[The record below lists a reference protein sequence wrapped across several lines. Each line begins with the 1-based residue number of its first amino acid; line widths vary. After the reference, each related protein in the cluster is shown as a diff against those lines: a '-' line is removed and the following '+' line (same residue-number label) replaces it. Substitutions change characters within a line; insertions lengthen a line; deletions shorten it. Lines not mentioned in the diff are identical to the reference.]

1 MFTDVRLHRN
11 GELGTG
17 TEGDSPMLSD
27 ATPEV
32 LFCLANV
39 DSIAAIALIL
49 VYDARHTVNRHLILH
64 LESASYGVH
73 TLVDYTQSYLRIVS

>member
-1 MFTDVRLHRN
+1 MFTDVRLYRN

-49 VYDARHTVNRHLILH
+49 VYDARHTLFRHLIFYA
-64 LESASYGVH
+64 ESTSDGVH
-73 TLVDYTQSYLRIVS
+73 ALIDHS

>member
-32 LFCLANV
+32 LFCPANV

-49 VYDARHTVNRHLILH
+49 VNDARHTFFRHLIFNA
-64 LESASYGVH
+64 ESTSDGVH
-73 TLVDYTQSYLRIVS
+73 ALIDHP

>member
-1 MFTDVRLHRN
+1 M
-11 GELGTG
+11 LG
-17 TEGDSPMLSD
+17 D

-32 LFCLANV
+32 LFSLANV

-64 LESASYGVH
+64 LESEEF
-73 TLVDYTQSYLRIVS
+73 

>member
-49 VYDARHTVNRHLILH
+49 INQTRHAVQRHPILQLKPTPH
-64 LESASYGVH
+64 GVQ
-73 TLVDYTQSYLRIVS
+73 TIINQR

>member
-49 VYDARHTVNRHLILH
+49 VYDARHTLFRHLIIFYS
-64 LESASYGVH
+64 ESTSDGVH
-73 TLVDYTQSYLRIVS
+73 ALVNHS